1 MRDLGDIPFVSLEY
15 FKSAALPS
23 LPQQIHVT
31 KIKESLQRDAA
42 VWSKDSQRWAGFET
56 DPRSSEESE
65 DVTFR
70 PLSHVFDAVVLEACK
85 TSSTPAKLRFTS
97 RPTES
102 PTSERPNSTRPDA
115 YLLLRAHTN
124 KKFPDSWE
132 DITVSFEFK
141 KGTRGNSDSKDDD
154 KKVIWSLHHI
164 MRSDPCHRA
173 TFGVTIESTEM
184 KFWFT
189 CRAVTI
195 VSKPFNF

>member
-1 MRDLGDIPFVSLEY
+1 MG
-15 FKSAALPS
+15 
-23 LPQQIHVT
+23 
-31 KIKESLQRDAA
+31 
-42 VWSKDSQRWAGFET
+42 
-56 DPRSSEESE
+56 PRG
-65 DVTFR
+65 
-70 PLSHVFDAVVLEACK
+70 
-85 TSSTPAKLRFTS
+85 
-97 RPTES
+97 PTL
-102 PTSERPNSTRPDA
+102 TRN
-115 YLLLRAHTN
+115 LN
-124 KKFPDSWE
+124 KKFPNSWE

-195 VSKPFNF
+195 VSKPFNFFAISDHVGPYAVCLRPSKQEPEYLIYFFCSLVFAEDHQLGWDPTIQRVCVGGKIRYDISVCTDEGEVVYQTTRIIFDYSVDALIGRGFSTTTSIRRAASRHQVR